1 MKNKIIRYSTK
12 IVYLIASYPLLPVFS
27 STIQAIN
34 DQTQLSVKNQIPII
48 NIAAPNQAGISHNHY
63 QQFNI
68 PPQGAVLNNAIRSTH
83 SELVGQLAKNEQ
95 LVERAASLIINE
107 VTGSSSSQLKGKLEI
122 AGRKAD
128 VIIANPNGISCD
140 GCHFSNIGGLTLTT
154 GQPALN
160 QRGEFAHLRVKKGD
174 IRILNKGLYSGSQ
187 DYAEMISRTVTINAS
202 ILGKTISLLPGSN
215 AIDYHT
221 GKISQ
226 ITSPS
231 LKPQFAVSI
240 TGSGGIYAN
249 RVKIIA
255 TEPKC
260 EVKLDN
266 IKTSERDLFVSAK
279 GKLTLGHIT
288 TKRHLTAKAP
298 AVIIPA
304 TSEILSQ
311 QDLLIESNSLINQG
325 KITAQQNMHLFSNI
339 ISNQGESAKIEAYN
353 NLWLQKNARGEPSER
368 IESNAAAIS
377 TQTGNLILEAKQV
390 INYSNNE
397 TITAQLITPDK

>member
-12 IVYLIASYPLLPVFS
+12 IVYLIACYLLLPVFGS
-27 STIQAIN
+27 AIQPAN
-34 DQTQLSVKNQIPII
+34 DKTQLTVENQIPII
-48 NIAAPNQAGISHNHY
+48 NIAAPNQAGISYNRY

-68 PPQGAVLNNAIRSTH
+68 PPQGAVLNNAIRPANSQ
-83 SELVGQLAKNEQ
+83 LVGQLAKNDQ
-95 LVERAASLIINE
+95 LAERAARLIINV
-107 VTGSSSSQLKGKLEI
+107 VTGSSSSQLNGKLEI

-174 IRILNKGLYSGSQ
+174 ISILNKGLYSGSQ
-187 DYAEMISRTVTINAS
+187 DYAELISRTVTINAS
-202 ILGKTISLLPGSN
+202 ILGKTISLLPGTN
-215 AIDYHT
+215 AINYQT
-221 GKISQ
+221 GTVSQ
-226 ITSPS
+226 ITSPD
-231 LKPQFAVSI
+231 LKPQFAVNI
-240 TGSGGIYAN
+240 TEPGGIYAN

-255 TEPKC
+255 TESDG

-288 TKRHLTAKAP
+288 TKGLLTAKAP

-304 TSEILSQ
+304 TSEILSK
-311 QDLLIESNSLINQG
+311 QDLLVESDSLINQG
-325 KITAQQNMHLFSNI
+325 KITAQQNMRLFSNI
-339 ISNQGESAKIEAYN
+339 IRNQGESAKIEAYN
-353 NLWLQKNARGEPSER
+353 NLWLQKNAQGEPSEK

-377 TQTGNLILEAKQV
+377 THTGNLVLKAKQV
-390 INYSNNE
+390 IN
-397 TITAQLITPDK
+397 